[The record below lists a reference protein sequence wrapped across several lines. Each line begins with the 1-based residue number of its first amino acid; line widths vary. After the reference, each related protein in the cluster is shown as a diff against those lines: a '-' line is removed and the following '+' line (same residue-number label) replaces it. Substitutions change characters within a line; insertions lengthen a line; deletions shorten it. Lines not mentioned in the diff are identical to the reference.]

1 MKINPSEYKILIV
14 DDVAPNVLLLK
25 ALLGREKY
33 NIVSATSGK
42 EALDLAVRE
51 NPDLILLDVMM
62 PEMDG
67 FEVARRM
74 REDEKLGKRPVIF
87 LTALDDAQ
95 SVVKG
100 FQMGGNDFISKPFR
114 KEELLVR
121 ISHQLSLVEAKRIIL
136 RQTEELQKTIDAR
149 DKLYSVIAHDLRS
162 PMASMKM
169 LLNTIMMSVTRDDM
183 DPDLFDMLEMS
194 NKTSEEV
201 FALLDNLLKWT
212 KSQLGKITI
221 VPQVVDIAELT
232 HGVMDVIASV
242 AAIKNIKVEMK
253 TTDKFEVTV
262 DIEMIKSVIRNLLSN
277 AIKFSHNDTVVEVSV
292 REEKGEVV
300 VSVKDHGV
308 GIKSENQAKLLHDV
322 SHFTTYGTASEE
334 GSGLGLLL
342 CRDFVRKNGGRLW
355 FVSTENIGSEF
366 SFSLPKAESLN

>member
-74 REDEKLGKRPVIF
+74 REDEKLGKIPVIF

-114 KEELLVR
+114 KEELLVLNQSS
-121 ISHQLSLVEAKRIIL
+121 I
-136 RQTEELQKTIDAR
+136 
-149 DKLYSVIAHDLRS
+149 VIGRS
-162 PMASMKM
+162 ETDYIAAD
-169 LLNTIMMSVTRDDM
+169 R
-183 DPDLFDMLEMS
+183 
-194 NKTSEEV
+194 
-201 FALLDNLLKWT
+201 
-212 KSQLGKITI
+212 G
-221 VPQVVDIAELT
+221 IAEDDRCP
-232 HGVMDVIASV
+232 G
-242 AAIKNIKVEMK
+242 
-253 TTDKFEVTV
+253 
-262 DIEMIKSVIRNLLSN
+262 
-277 AIKFSHNDTVVEVSV
+277 
-292 REEKGEVV
+292 
-300 VSVKDHGV
+300 
-308 GIKSENQAKLLHDV
+308 
-322 SHFTTYGTASEE
+322 
-334 GSGLGLLL
+334 
-342 CRDFVRKNGGRLW
+342 
-355 FVSTENIGSEF
+355 
-366 SFSLPKAESLN
+366 